1 MLLFG
6 AGLHGEAE
14 HGSVSLG
21 YGFITKGHAPVP
33 LQQAEG
39 SGHAVI
45 RRRKMRYDSWPM
57 RIVRLAAPLAL
68 YLLIGLLSMAGSGS
82 YSLAVS
88 LLEKAVCAC
97 AMGGLFLRDSRT
109 IVWERQEFSASAWI
123 AAALL
128 GVFAAIG
135 LNELFAASGLT
146 KLLSADYST
155 VTQALYHQDLLLEA
169 LVLVIAAP
177 LAEELLFRGVLF
189 RRMRTYCSWLPAA
202 LITSLIFAAFHG
214 NILQGVYGF
223 LLGMLLTWVYERL
236 HTIWG
241 AVLLHAAANA
251 ASLLATEWSGL
262 SALISWSP
270 WLSAVVGL
278 AAAAGFG
285 LWLKAAAPEQDTY
298 TE

>member
-1 MLLFG
+1 MLLCG
-6 AGLHGEAE
+6 AGLHGEAG

-21 YGFITKGHAPVP
+21 YGFIYKRACP
-33 LQQAEG
+33 G
-39 SGHAVI
+39 SSAAGRRIGASVI

-97 AMGGLFLRDSRT
+97 AMGWLFLRDSRT
-109 IVWERQEFSASAWI
+109 IVWEKQKLSASAWI

-135 LNELFAASGLT
+135 LNELFAASGLI
-146 KLLSADYST
+146 KLLSADYSI

-241 AVLLHAAANA
+241 SVLLHAAANA
-251 ASLLATEWSGL
+251 ASLLATEWNGL

-270 WLSAVVGL
+270 WLSAIVGL
-278 AAAAGFG
+278 AAAAAAG
-285 LWLKAAAPEQDTY
+285 LWLKAETPEQDTY
-298 TE
+298 IE

>member
-1 MLLFG
+1 
-6 AGLHGEAE
+6 
-14 HGSVSLG
+14 
-21 YGFITKGHAPVP
+21 
-33 LQQAEG
+33 
-39 SGHAVI
+39 
-45 RRRKMRYDSWPM
+45 MRYDSWPM